1 MPRPYHTPKSERDE
15 NLGKILDLEARR
27 PVYRFNAVF
36 TDRKGGT
43 TEWDFSDH
51 TTGEACEAV
60 NAEAD
65 LHNTRGALPD
75 IGKVYKVEL
84 YDYNAQEWF
93 RWYY

>member
-1 MPRPYHTPKSERDE
+1 MT
-15 NLGKILDLEARR
+15 LESQR

-51 TTGEACEAV
+51 TTTEACEKV

-65 LHNTRGALPD
+65 LHNTRGCLPD

-84 YDYNAQEWF
+84 YDFNAQEWF